1 MERWLLTY
9 SDMITL
15 LMALF
20 IIMWAISSVNTAK
33 FSELRQSLASALHG
47 TINDGGESILNGGKQ
62 PLQAQGAQVPTSG
75 RSQTQTSAQDQIAAE
90 LQYAANQA
98 ELESLRGLERRV
110 QAYARAHGFAS
121 EISTTIDERGLVIH
135 LLTDKLLFDTGQA
148 VVKTRALPLL
158 HMIAR
163 LLRQPSVVNPVRVEG
178 NTDDVPISTPRFR
191 SNWEL
196 SAARATAVLEVLR
209 ADGIPENRLSV
220 AGYADQRP
228 VASNG
233 DADGRAKNR
242 RVDLVVVRRELA
254 VSGGP

>member
-47 TINDGGESILNGGKQ
+47 NITDGGESVLNGGTS
-62 PLQAQGAQVPTSG
+62 PLEAQGAQVPNNRT
-75 RSQTQTSAQDQIAAE
+75 QTQTTSASDQIAAE
-90 LQYAANQA
+90 LQYAASQA
-98 ELESLRGLERRV
+98 ELESLRGLERRI
-110 QAYARAHGFAS
+110 QEYAHAHGFAA
-121 EISTTIDERGLVIH
+121 EISTSIDERGLVIH

-148 VVKTRALPLL
+148 VVKARALPLL
-158 HMIAR
+158 RAIAR

-178 NTDDVPISTPRFR
+178 NTDDVPISTARFR

-196 SAARATAVLEVLR
+196 SAARATAVLEVLLE
-209 ADGIPENRLSV
+209 DGIPAKRLSV

-228 VASNG
+228 VASN
-233 DADGRAKNR
+233 ADVAGRAKNR

-254 VSGGP
+254 VSGAR